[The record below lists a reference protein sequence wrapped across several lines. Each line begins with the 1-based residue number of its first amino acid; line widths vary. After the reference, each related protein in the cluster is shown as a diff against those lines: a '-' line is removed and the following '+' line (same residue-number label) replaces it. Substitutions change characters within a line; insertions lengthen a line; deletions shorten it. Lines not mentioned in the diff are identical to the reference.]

1 MIMVGKIQMVTKAK
15 GKDHIDGKLSGTYRP
30 YSKRKPEKCPAES
43 KDCTE
48 CPFHDCIFDRGVIEV
63 TKVTE
68 EDLKLLEKIFARQ

>member
-1 MIMVGKIQMVTKAK
+1 MSKAK
-15 GKDHIDGKLSGTYRP
+15 GKDHIDGKISGTYFP
-30 YSKRKPEKCPAES
+30 YSKRKPKKCPARC
-43 KDCTE
+43 KDCTK